1 MLLQSYKFPK
11 PFKGPQLPQEL
22 WDIIN
27 KFVQQIEAYE
37 KTLTNKELYDLRI
50 RQGWTVPKEQQGN
63 WIERNY
69 QKKWDTLDGPS
80 RIKWYLG
87 LGDNKLQFKNWDSK
101 RTTAGQLA
109 IRGST
114 KPSPKKTKRKINLN
128 KKNLSKDFSS
138 YKTKSKIS
146 VTDLNEKNVV
156 RKMMETYRKNQ
167 ERAKSLTNFNKN
179 KSPNNRA
186 KTV

>member
-1 MLLQSYKFPK
+1 M
-11 PFKGPQLPQEL
+11 
-22 WDIIN
+22 
-27 KFVQQIEAYE
+27 
-37 KTLTNKELYDLRI
+37 KETI
-50 RQGWTVPKEQQGN
+50 K
-63 WIERNY
+63 
-69 QKKWDTLDGPS
+69 KKWDTLDGPS

-114 KPSPKKTKRKINLN
+114 KPSPKKTKRKINLS
-128 KKNLSKDFSS
+128 KKKLNKDFSS

-167 ERAKSLTNFNKN
+167 ERANSLTNFNKN

>member
-50 RQGWTVPKEQQGN
+50 RQGWTVPKEQQGD

-69 QKKWDTLDGPS
+69 QKKMG
-80 RIKWYLG
+80 YLG
-87 LGDNKLQFKNWDSK
+87 W
-101 RTTAGQLA
+101 TIA
-109 IRGST
+109 
-114 KPSPKKTKRKINLN
+114 
-128 KKNLSKDFSS
+128 
-138 YKTKSKIS
+138 Y
-146 VTDLNEKNVV
+146 
-156 RKMMETYRKNQ
+156 
-167 ERAKSLTNFNKN
+167 
-179 KSPNNRA
+179 
-186 KTV
+186 